1 MKAVGYTCLNTMSQ
15 QPKNFTLAVQEKV
28 VRNYIK
34 SQGWE
39 QGKIYREVISS
50 GDSQG
55 QPTLDQIIADS
66 GSGKFELL
74 VVARLDRLTR
84 NIRKLN
90 TLISTVCMQ
99 NGVGLISIEEGLNTH
114 SDSGEL
120 VLKIIDIVTKWDNK
134 RISDRTREIIAR
146 KRARGERVGHAPFGY
161 TYQNKKLVEVK
172 KELET
177 TNLIRKQREVGMS
190 YHRIARFLNDQSI
203 GSKRGGIW
211 YAETVKTVFQNSLR
225 GVPMG

>member
-39 QGKIYREVISS
+39 QGKIYREVIST

-66 GSGKFELL
+66 GSGKFDLL

-84 NIRKLN
+84 NIRNRFWKDAN
-90 TLISTVCMQ
+90 KHARR
-99 NGVGLISIEEGLNTH
+99 TH
-114 SDSGEL
+114 WAFDAALAHPPGA
-120 VLKIIDIVTKWDNK
+120 
-134 RISDRTREIIAR
+134 DRTSLYLTHYERE
-146 KRARGERVGHAPFGY
+146 F
-161 TYQNKKLVEVK
+161 
-172 KELET
+172 
-177 TNLIRKQREVGMS
+177 
-190 YHRIARFLNDQSI
+190 NDLPYWA
-203 GSKRGGIW
+203 K
-211 YAETVKTVFQNSLR
+211 
-225 GVPMG
+225 